1 MATEVLD
8 VPSTN
13 GTTTAGAFA
22 AKLMRPNSQI
32 KGDR

>member
-8 VPSTN
+8 TPSTN
-13 GTTTAGAFA
+13 GVSAGAFA